1 MATDLAKA
9 YVQIIPSADGI
20 SGKLTSLLGG
30 EASAAGDSAG
40 SKLGNGLVSKIKG
53 IVAAAGIGKAISAA
67 LTEGADLQQSTGGI
81 ETLFKDSASTVIESA
96 KNAYKTA
103 GMSANEYMET
113 VTSFSASLLQGLSG
127 DTGKAASIA
136 DMALT
141 DMSDNA
147 NKMGTDMELI
157 QNAYQGFAK
166 QNYTMLD
173 NLKLGYGGT
182 KTEMQRLLED
192 AQKLSGVEYNI
203 DNLSDVYEAIHVI
216 QDEMGITGTT
226 AKEASSTFSGAMTS
240 MKAAAKNVLGN
251 LALGE
256 SIGPSL
262 SALGETVFTFI
273 QGNLMP
279 MVGNVLSSVPEV
291 VESALSMGI
300 QGLNLLGSNA
310 EAIVQQGID
319 LVGGLATGIISA
331 VPYLADSALG
341 VVTGFGEALIN
352 TDWAGVASGVIATLR
367 DNLDLAAGEILGTDG
382 NIVQSILGA
391 IVAGLPMILEGG
403 TDIVLQIA
411 NGILQGAPGA
421 VLSMGDLLNQLLSA
435 ILNLTPSVLQSGIGL
450 ISGLAE
456 GLITNIPAIGSATT
470 TVISK
475 MLGTLAESFPDIL
488 QQGFE
493 LIGGL
498 ASGLGSN
505 LPAIAAAVG
514 DVVGDLLYEFAV
526 YLPDLLEQGITMI
539 CELAAGLIAA
549 IPEAVAAI
557 PKIIGEM
564 VDKFL
569 EHDWGKLGSDIISGV
584 ASGISAGVGAIVD
597 AAKSAAKSAL
607 DAAKSWLGIA
617 SPSKVM
623 RDQVGKFIPL
633 GVAAGI
639 EQNMDPVTQAMK
651 DIAQTTTGSIEADVA
666 MTAKTN
672 VATVRPSEKTSE
684 SAELTVLKEILLLLK
699 EMRGELTEELIEA
712 MARGLKLKINQ
723 REFAR
728 LVREVEYA

>member
-1 MATDLAKA
+1 MAELAKA

-40 SKLGNGLVSKIKG
+40 SILGNGLVSKIKG

-81 ETLFKDSASTVIESA
+81 ETLFKDSANTVIESA

-113 VTSFSASLLQGLSG
+113 VTSFSASLIQGLSG

-203 DNLSDVYEAIHVI
+203 DNLSDVYEAIHVV
-216 QDEMGITGTT
+216 QDAMGITETT

-262 SALGETVFTFI
+262 SALGDTVFTFVS
-273 QGNLMP
+273 GNLMP
-279 MVGNVLSSVPEV
+279 MVGNILSGLPEV
-291 VESALSMGI
+291 VEGALSIGI
-300 QGLNLLGSNA
+300 RGLNLLGSNA
-310 EAIVQQGID
+310 DVIVQQGID
-319 LVGGLATGIISA
+319 LVGGLASGIA
-331 VPYLADSALG
+331 SALPSLG
-341 VVTGFGEALIN
+341 SAAIDVVMAFGKAIIN
-352 TDWAGVASGVIATLR
+352 ADWMSIITDAITAFKDDWAMTT
-367 DNLDLAAGEILGTDG
+367 GEILGDDDS
-382 NIVQSILGA
+382 IVKAILNT
-391 IVAGLPMILEGG
+391 ITSGLPLILEGG
-403 TDIVLQIA
+403 VNIVLEMA
-411 NGILQGAPGA
+411 RGIFQGAPGA
-421 VLSMGDLLNQLLSA
+421 ILSMGDLLDQLLSA
-435 ILNLTPSVLQSGIGL
+435 ILDLTPSVLQSGIEL
-450 ISGLAE
+450 IGGLAE
-456 GLITNIPAIGSATT
+456 GLITNLPAIGSATT

-584 ASGISAGVGAIVD
+584 ASGISAGVGDIVD